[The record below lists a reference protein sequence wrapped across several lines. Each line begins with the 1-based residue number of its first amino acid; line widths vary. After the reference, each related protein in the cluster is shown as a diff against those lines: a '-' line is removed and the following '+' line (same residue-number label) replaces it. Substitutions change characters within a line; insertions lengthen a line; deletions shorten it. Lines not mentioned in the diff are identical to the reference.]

1 MSRLDKCGGGFGKP
15 HWHLRKLTQQQ
26 KNHAQTLTQTY
37 AKIIKTTKLTK
48 PMELHGFAETPRT
61 QISRTSDKITMK
73 QMVSSVSGAAAIGC
87 PVDGLVS
94 KTYGN
99 TMISGVGPSPP
110 SGPPRERPRGGTNS
124 GPLTLNLRNTYAKT
138 ASGGRRR
145 PIFRYFDVCC

>member
-1 MSRLDKCGGGFGKP
+1 MAGDLGNPIGTYAN
-15 HWHLRKLTQQQ
+15 LRKNK

-61 QISRTSDKITMK
+61 QISRTSDKMTMK

-94 KTYGN
+94 KT
-99 TMISGVGPSPP
+99 
-110 SGPPRERPRGGTNS
+110 
-124 GPLTLNLRNTYAKT
+124 
-138 ASGGRRR
+138 
-145 PIFRYFDVCC
+145 